1 MTTNKLPMLY
11 REPVA
16 LNSKTHA
23 DMKLAKFKDY
33 AFAAK
38 TNSIQIVGVEFIEAA
53 KEYPIVF
60 VKLANG
66 SFVASTLIGLKEEQN
81 LYLTKDNAWDAR
93 YIPAY
98 VRRYPFI
105 ISEPLDNGE
114 QVVFID
120 QGSDRIQKKLGDAL
134 FNKDASE
141 ADVLTSAK
149 AFLIQHYAHSRFTD
163 EFCQWLTKEDLLT
176 DITAK
181 FEIERSSE
189 NFLFEHLFI
198 INEVKLLQ
206 LPSEKV
212 MELFSKGWLGWIY
225 AHLISLTNMSQLID
239 RYSKLVPE
247 KKELAT
253 A

>member
-1 MTTNKLPMLY
+1 LTTNNLPMFY
-11 REPVA
+11 KEPVA

-23 DMKLAKFKDY
+23 ELKLAKFKDY

-60 VKLANG
+60 VRLKNE
-66 SFVASTLIGLKEEQN
+66 SFVPSTLIGLKEEQN
-81 LYLTKDNAWDAR
+81 LYLTKENTWDAR

-105 ISEPLDNGE
+105 ISEPLENGE

-120 QGSDRIQKKLGDAL
+120 QESDRIQKKLGDAL

-141 ADVLTSAK
+141 TEVLTSAK
-149 AFLIQHYAHSRFTD
+149 AFLMQHYAQSCFTD
-163 EFCQWLTKEDLLT
+163 EFCQWLAKEDLFT

-181 FEIERSSE
+181 FEIDRSGE

-198 INEVKLLQ
+198 INEVKLMQ
-206 LPSEKV
+206 LPVEKV
-212 MELFSKGWLGWIY
+212 IELFSKGWLAWVY
-225 AHLISLTNMSQLID
+225 AHLISLTNLSQLID
-239 RYSKLVPE
+239 RYSKLVPV
-247 KKELAT
+247 KKVSAIV
-253 A
+253 

>member
-1 MTTNKLPMLY
+1 MFYK
-11 REPVA
+11 EPVA
-16 LNSKTHA
+16 LNSKTHV
-23 DMKLAKFKDY
+23 DIKLAKFKDY

-134 FNKDASE
+134 FNKDATE
-141 ADVLTSAK
+141 TEVLTSAK
-149 AFLIQHYAHSRFTD
+149 AFLMQHYAQSRFTD
-163 EFCQWLTKEDLLT
+163 EFCQWLSKEDLLI
-176 DITAK
+176 DISAK
-181 FEIERSSE
+181 FEIERSGE

-206 LPSEKV
+206 LPAEKV
-212 MELFSKGWLGWIY
+212 AELFSKGWLGWIY

-239 RYSKLVPE
+239 RYSKLVPA
-247 KKELAT
+247 KKETVA

>member
-1 MTTNKLPMLY
+1 MTTNNLPMFY
-11 REPVA
+11 KEPVA
-16 LNSKTHA
+16 LNSKKHVEI
-23 DMKLAKFKDY
+23 KLAKFKDY

-66 SFVASTLIGLKEEQN
+66 SFVPSTLIGLKEEQN
-81 LYLTKDNAWDAR
+81 LYLTKENAWDAR

-105 ISEPLDNGE
+105 ISEPLENGE

-134 FNKDASE
+134 FNKDATE
-141 ADVLTSAK
+141 TDVLTSAK
-149 AFLIQHYAHSRFTD
+149 AFLMQHYAQSRFTD
-163 EFCQWLTKEDLLT
+163 EFCQWLSKEDLLI
-176 DITAK
+176 DISAK
-181 FEIERSSE
+181 FEIERSGE

-206 LPSEKV
+206 LSAEKV
-212 MELFSKGWLGWIY
+212 AELFSKGWLGWIY
-225 AHLISLTNMSQLID
+225 AHLISLTNMSQLVD
-239 RYSKLVPE
+239 RYSKLAPE
-247 KKELAT
+247 KKQA
-253 A
+253 AIA

>member
-1 MTTNKLPMLY
+1 MFYK
-11 REPVA
+11 EPVA

-38 TNSIQIVGVEFIEAA
+38 TNSIQIVGVEFVEAA

-66 SFVASTLIGLKEEQN
+66 SFVPSTLIGLKEEQN

-105 ISEPLDNGE
+105 ISEPLEKGE
-114 QVVFID
+114 QVVFVD
-120 QGSDRIQKKLGDAL
+120 QGSDRVQKKLGEAL

-141 ADVLTSAK
+141 TETLASAK
-149 AFLIQHYAHSRFTD
+149 AFLMQHYAHSRFTD
-163 EFCQWLTKEDLLT
+163 EFCQWLVKEDLLT
-176 DITAK
+176 DISAK
-181 FEIERSSE
+181 FEIDRSGE

-198 INEVKLLQ
+198 INEVKLMQ
-206 LPSEKV
+206 LTSEKV
-212 MELFSKGWLGWIY
+212 MELFTKGWFGWVY
-225 AHLISLTNMSQLID
+225 AQLISLTNMSQLID

-247 KKELAT
+247 KKEAT
-253 A
+253 TA

>member
-1 MTTNKLPMLY
+1 MTTKNLPMFY
-11 REPVA
+11 KEPVA

-38 TNSIQIVGVEFIEAA
+38 TNSIQIVGVEFVEAA

-66 SFVASTLIGLKEEQN
+66 SFVPSTLIGLKEEQN

-105 ISEPLDNGE
+105 ISEPLEKGE
-114 QVVFID
+114 QVVFVD
-120 QGSDRIQKKLGDAL
+120 QGSDRVQKKLGEAL

-141 ADVLTSAK
+141 TETLASAK
-149 AFLIQHYAHSRFTD
+149 AFLMQHYAHSRFTD
-163 EFCQWLTKEDLLT
+163 EFCQWLVKEDLLT
-176 DITAK
+176 DISAK
-181 FEIERSSE
+181 FEIDRSGE

-198 INEVKLLQ
+198 INEVKLMQ
-206 LPSEKV
+206 LTSEKV
-212 MELFSKGWLGWIY
+212 MELFTKGWFGWVY
-225 AHLISLTNMSQLID
+225 AQLISLTNMSQLID

-247 KKELAT
+247 KKEAT
-253 A
+253 TA

>member
-1 MTTNKLPMLY
+1 MTTKNLPMFY
-11 REPVA
+11 KEPVA

-38 TNSIQIVGVEFIEAA
+38 TNSIQIVGVEFVEAA

-66 SFVASTLIGLKEEQN
+66 SFVPSTLIGLKEEQN

-105 ISEPLDNGE
+105 ISEPLEKGE

-120 QGSDRIQKKLGDAL
+120 QGSDRIQKKLGEAL
-134 FNKDASE
+134 FNKDATE
-141 ADVLTSAK
+141 TDVLASAK
-149 AFLIQHYAHSRFTD
+149 AFLMQHYAHSRLTD
-163 EFCQWLTKEDLLT
+163 EFCQWLVKEDLLT
-176 DITAK
+176 DISAK
-181 FEIERSSE
+181 FEIDRSGE

-198 INEVKLLQ
+198 INEVKLMQ
-206 LPSEKV
+206 LTSEKV
-212 MELFSKGWLGWIY
+212 MELFTKGWFGWVY
-225 AHLISLTNMSQLID
+225 AQLISLTNMSQLID

-247 KKELAT
+247 KKESAI

>member
-1 MTTNKLPMLY
+1 MTTNNLPMFY
-11 REPVA
+11 KEPVA
-16 LNSKTHA
+16 LNSKMHV
-23 DMKLAKFKDY
+23 DLKLAKFKDY

-60 VKLANG
+60 IKLANG
-66 SFVASTLIGLKEEQN
+66 CFVPSILIGLKQEQN
-81 LYLTKDNAWDAR
+81 LYLTKENAWDAR

-105 ISEPLDNGE
+105 ISEPLENGE

-120 QGSDRIQKKLGDAL
+120 QGSDRIQKKLGEAL
-134 FNKDASE
+134 FNKDTSE
-141 ADVLTSAK
+141 TDVLTSAK
-149 AFLIQHYAHSRFTD
+149 AFLMQHYAQSRVTD

-176 DITAK
+176 DISAK
-181 FEIERSSE
+181 FEIDRSGE

-198 INEVKLLQ
+198 INEAKVMQ

-212 MELFSKGWLGWIY
+212 MELFGKGWLGWVY

-247 KKELAT
+247 KKESAI

>member
-1 MTTNKLPMLY
+1 VP
-11 REPVA
+11 
-16 LNSKTHA
+16 
-23 DMKLAKFKDY
+23 
-33 AFAAK
+33 
-38 TNSIQIVGVEFIEAA
+38 
-53 KEYPIVF
+53 
-60 VKLANG
+60 
-66 SFVASTLIGLKEEQN
+66 STLIGLKEEQN
-81 LYLTKDNAWDAR
+81 LYLTKENTWDAR

-105 ISEPLDNGE
+105 ISEPLENGE

-134 FNKDASE
+134 FNKGATE
-141 ADVLTSAK
+141 TEVLTSAK
-149 AFLIQHYAHSRFTD
+149 AFLMQHYAQSRFTD
-163 EFCQWLTKEDLLT
+163 EFCQWLAKEDLFT

-181 FEIERSSE
+181 FEIDRSGE

-206 LPSEKV
+206 LPSDKV
-212 MELFSKGWLGWIY
+212 AELFSKGWLGWIY

-247 KKELAT
+247 KKGAV
-253 A
+253 AA

>member
-1 MTTNKLPMLY
+1 MTTKNLPMFY
-11 REPVA
+11 KEPVA

-38 TNSIQIVGVEFIEAA
+38 TNSIQIVGVEFVEAA

-66 SFVASTLIGLKEEQN
+66 SFVPSTLIGLKEEQN

-105 ISEPLDNGE
+105 ISEPLEKGE
-114 QVVFID
+114 QVVFVD
-120 QGSDRIQKKLGDAL
+120 QGSDRVQKKLGEAL

-141 ADVLTSAK
+141 TETLASAK
-149 AFLIQHYAHSRFTD
+149 AFLMQHYAHSRLTD
-163 EFCQWLTKEDLLT
+163 EFCQWLVKEDLLT
-176 DITAK
+176 DISAK
-181 FEIERSSE
+181 FEIDRSGE

-198 INEVKLLQ
+198 INEVKLMQ
-206 LPSEKV
+206 LTSEKV
-212 MELFSKGWLGWIY
+212 MELFTKGWFGWVY
-225 AHLISLTNMSQLID
+225 AQLISLTNMSQLID

-247 KKELAT
+247 KKEAT
-253 A
+253 TA

>member
-1 MTTNKLPMLY
+1 MTTNNLPMFY
-11 REPVA
+11 KEPVA

-23 DMKLAKFKDY
+23 ELKLAKFKDY

-60 VKLANG
+60 VRLKNE
-66 SFVASTLIGLKEEQN
+66 SFVPSTLIGLKEEQN
-81 LYLTKDNAWDAR
+81 LYLTKENTWDAR

-105 ISEPLDNGE
+105 ISEPLENGE

-120 QGSDRIQKKLGDAL
+120 QESDRIQKKLGDAL

-141 ADVLTSAK
+141 TEVLTSAK
-149 AFLIQHYAHSRFTD
+149 AFLMQHYAQSCFTD
-163 EFCQWLTKEDLLT
+163 EFCQWLAKEDLFT

-181 FEIERSSE
+181 FEIDRSGE

-198 INEVKLLQ
+198 INEVKLMQ
-206 LPSEKV
+206 LPVEKV
-212 MELFSKGWLGWIY
+212 IELFSKGWLAWVY
-225 AHLISLTNMSQLID
+225 AHLISLTNLSQLID
-239 RYSKLVPE
+239 RYSKLVPV
-247 KKELAT
+247 KKVSAIV
-253 A
+253 

>member
-1 MTTNKLPMLY
+1 MTTKNLPMFY
-11 REPVA
+11 KEPVA

-38 TNSIQIVGVEFIEAA
+38 TNSIQIVGVEFVEAA

-66 SFVASTLIGLKEEQN
+66 SFVPSTLIGLKEEQN

-105 ISEPLDNGE
+105 ISEPLEKGE
-114 QVVFID
+114 QVVFVD
-120 QGSDRIQKKLGDAL
+120 QGSDRVQKKLGEAL

-141 ADVLTSAK
+141 TETLASAK
-149 AFLIQHYAHSRFTD
+149 AFLMQHYAHSRLTD
-163 EFCQWLTKEDLLT
+163 EFCQWLVKEDLLT
-176 DITAK
+176 DISAK
-181 FEIERSSE
+181 FEIDRSGE

-198 INEVKLLQ
+198 INEVKLMQ
-206 LPSEKV
+206 LTSEKV
-212 MELFSKGWLGWIY
+212 MELFSKGWLGWVY
-225 AHLISLTNMSQLID
+225 AQLISLTNMSQLID

-247 KKELAT
+247 KKEAT
-253 A
+253 TA

>member
-1 MTTNKLPMLY
+1 MFYK
-11 REPVA
+11 EPVA
-16 LNSKTHA
+16 LNSKTHV
-23 DMKLAKFKDY
+23 DIKLAKFKDY

-66 SFVASTLIGLKEEQN
+66 SFVPSTLIGLKEEQN
-81 LYLTKDNAWDAR
+81 LYLTKENAWDAR

-134 FNKDASE
+134 FNKDATE
-141 ADVLTSAK
+141 TEVLTSAK
-149 AFLIQHYAHSRFTD
+149 AFLMQHYAQSRFTD
-163 EFCQWLTKEDLLT
+163 EFCQWLSKEDLLI
-176 DITAK
+176 DISAK
-181 FEIERSSE
+181 FEIERSGE

-206 LPSEKV
+206 LPAEKV
-212 MELFSKGWLGWIY
+212 AELFSKGWLGWIY

-239 RYSKLVPE
+239 RYSKLVPA
-247 KKELAT
+247 KKETVA

>member
-1 MTTNKLPMLY
+1 MTTNNLPMFY
-11 REPVA
+11 KEPVA
-16 LNSKTHA
+16 LNSKTHV
-23 DMKLAKFKDY
+23 DIKLAKFKDY

-66 SFVASTLIGLKEEQN
+66 SFVPSTLIGLKEEQN
-81 LYLTKDNAWDAR
+81 LYLTKENAWDAR

-134 FNKDASE
+134 FNKDATE
-141 ADVLTSAK
+141 TEVLTSAK
-149 AFLIQHYAHSRFTD
+149 AFLMQHYAQSRFTD
-163 EFCQWLTKEDLLT
+163 EFCQWLSKEDLLI
-176 DITAK
+176 DISAK
-181 FEIERSSE
+181 FEIERSGE

-206 LPSEKV
+206 LPAEKV
-212 MELFSKGWLGWIY
+212 AELFSKGWLGWIY

-239 RYSKLVPE
+239 RYSKLVPA
-247 KKELAT
+247 KKETVA

>member
-1 MTTNKLPMLY
+1 MFYK
-11 REPVA
+11 EPVA

-38 TNSIQIVGVEFIEAA
+38 TNSIQIVGVEFVEAA

-66 SFVASTLIGLKEEQN
+66 SFVPSTLIGLKEEQN

-105 ISEPLDNGE
+105 ISEPLEKGE
-114 QVVFID
+114 QVVFVD
-120 QGSDRIQKKLGDAL
+120 QGSDRVQKKLGEAL

-141 ADVLTSAK
+141 TETLASAK
-149 AFLIQHYAHSRFTD
+149 AFLMQHYAHSRLTD
-163 EFCQWLTKEDLLT
+163 EFCQWLVKEDLLT
-176 DITAK
+176 DISAK
-181 FEIERSSE
+181 FEIDRSGE

-198 INEVKLLQ
+198 INEVKLMQ
-206 LPSEKV
+206 LTSEKV
-212 MELFSKGWLGWIY
+212 MELFSKGWLGWVY
-225 AHLISLTNMSQLID
+225 AQLISLTNMSQLID

-247 KKELAT
+247 KKEA
-253 A
+253 AKA

>member
-1 MTTNKLPMLY
+1 MTTNNLPMFY
-11 REPVA
+11 KEPVA
-16 LNSKTHA
+16 LNSKTHV
-23 DMKLAKFKDY
+23 DIKLAKFKDY

-134 FNKDASE
+134 FNKDATE
-141 ADVLTSAK
+141 TEVLTSAK
-149 AFLIQHYAHSRFTD
+149 AFLMQHYAQSRFTD
-163 EFCQWLTKEDLLT
+163 EFCQWLSKEDLLI
-176 DITAK
+176 DISAK
-181 FEIERSSE
+181 FEIERSGE

-206 LPSEKV
+206 LPAEKV
-212 MELFSKGWLGWIY
+212 AELFSKGWLGWIY

-239 RYSKLVPE
+239 RYSKLVPA
-247 KKELAT
+247 KKETVA

>member
-1 MTTNKLPMLY
+1 MFYK
-11 REPVA
+11 EPVA
-16 LNSKTHA
+16 LNSKTHV
-23 DMKLAKFKDY
+23 DMKLGKFKDY

-66 SFVASTLIGLKEEQN
+66 SFVPSTLIGLKEEQN
-81 LYLTKDNAWDAR
+81 LYLTKENTWDAR
-93 YIPAY
+93 YIPSY

-105 ISEPLDNGE
+105 ISEPLEKGE

-120 QGSDRIQKKLGDAL
+120 QGSDRVQKKSGEAL
-134 FNKDASE
+134 FNKDATE
-141 ADVLTSAK
+141 TDLLTSAK
-149 AFLIQHYAHSRFTD
+149 AFLMQHYAHSRLTD
-163 EFCQWLTKEDLLT
+163 EFCQWLAKEDLFI

-181 FEIERSSE
+181 FEIDRSGE

-198 INEVKLLQ
+198 INEVKLLE
-206 LPSEKV
+206 LPAAKV
-212 MELFSKGWLGWIY
+212 TELFSKGWLGWIY
-225 AHLISLTNMSQLID
+225 AHLMSLTNMSQLVD

-247 KKELAT
+247 KKEAV
-253 A
+253 AA

>member
-1 MTTNKLPMLY
+1 MFYK
-11 REPVA
+11 EPVA
-16 LNSKTHA
+16 LNSKTHV
-23 DMKLAKFKDY
+23 DIKLAKFKDY

-66 SFVASTLIGLKEEQN
+66 SFVPSTLIGLKEEQN
-81 LYLTKDNAWDAR
+81 LYLTKENAWDAR

-134 FNKDASE
+134 FNKDATE
-141 ADVLTSAK
+141 TEVLTSAK
-149 AFLIQHYAHSRFTD
+149 AFLMQHYAQSRFTD
-163 EFCQWLTKEDLLT
+163 EFCQWLSKEDLLI
-176 DITAK
+176 DISAK
-181 FEIERSSE
+181 FEIERSGE

-206 LPSEKV
+206 LPAEKV
-212 MELFSKGWLGWIY
+212 AELFSKGWLGWIY
-225 AHLISLTNMSQLID
+225 AHLISLTNMSQLVD

-247 KKELAT
+247 KKQA
-253 A
+253 AIA

>member
-1 MTTNKLPMLY
+1 MTTKNLPMFY
-11 REPVA
+11 KEPVA

-23 DMKLAKFKDY
+23 EIKLAKFKDY

-66 SFVASTLIGLKEEQN
+66 SFVPSTLIGLKEEQN
-81 LYLTKDNAWDAR
+81 LYLTKENTWDAR

-105 ISEPLDNGE
+105 ITEPLDNGE

-120 QGSDRIQKKLGDAL
+120 QGSERIQKKLGDAL

-141 ADVLTSAK
+141 TDVLASAK
-149 AFLIQHYAHSRFTD
+149 AFLMQHYVHSRLTD
-163 EFCQWLTKEDLLT
+163 EFCQWLAKEELFT
-176 DITAK
+176 DISAK
-181 FEIERSSE
+181 FEIERSGE

-212 MELFSKGWLGWIY
+212 MELFSKGWLGWVY
-225 AHLISLTNMSQLID
+225 AHLMSLTNMSQLVD
-239 RYSKLVPE
+239 RYSKIAPE
-247 KKELAT
+247 KKESALA
-253 A
+253 